1 MSKLMVKTFF
11 DQPKNSD
18 LKTYEN
24 RNIKKIINWLNNVP
38 NRLSKFRSKNRI
50 EINDQSWKVYNTSSN
65 ITFKTTALKSSLC
78 NYSDA
83 YLLKEQ

>member
-50 EINDQSWKVYNTSSN
+50 EINDQS
-65 ITFKTTALKSSLC
+65 
-78 NYSDA
+78 
-83 YLLKEQ
+83 